1 MTDLS
6 SLVTMMLYG
15 VVLTNVAAV
24 TFAMVT
30 KRTPALAFEEGD
42 SNAIGLALAFRIV
55 AAPGIL
61 VYGFMHDL
69 YRGAASSQAAATLAA
84 GLLWGA
90 IYGVGLGVVA

>member
-6 SLVTMMLYG
+6 TLVMMMLYG
-15 VVLTNVAAV
+15 VVLTNVAAL
-24 TFAMVT
+24 TFAVIT
-30 KRTPALAFEEGD
+30 KRPPVLAFEDGD
-42 SNAIGLALAFRIV
+42 SKAIGLALAFRIV

-61 VYGFMHDL
+61 VYGFMHDV
-69 YRGAASSQAAATLAA
+69 YRGAASSHAAATLAA